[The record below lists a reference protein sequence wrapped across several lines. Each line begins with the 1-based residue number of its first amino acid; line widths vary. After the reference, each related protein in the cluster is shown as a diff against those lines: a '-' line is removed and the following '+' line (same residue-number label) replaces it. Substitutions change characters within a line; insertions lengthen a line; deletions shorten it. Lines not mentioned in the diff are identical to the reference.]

1 MRATALT
8 FAIAAMLALPLAA
21 NAAEDAVEIPPPTLD
36 AASVGSGMEKAI
48 LAGGCF
54 WGVQAVFQHTEGVVN
69 AVSGYAGGTLAS
81 PSYGQVTSGL
91 TGHAESVEITYD
103 PSIISYGKLLQ
114 IFFSVAHD
122 PTQLNRQGPDV
133 GTHYRSAIF
142 TVTDEQKDVAAAY
155 IAQLDTAGV
164 YPKPIV
170 TELSPLAAFYPAEDY
185 HQDYATL
192 HPDQPYIVWNDL
204 PKIANLKA
212 MFPEVWRET
221 PTLVFAENAS

>member
-1 MRATALT
+1 MRATTLT
-8 FAIAAMLALPLAA
+8 VVVAATLALPLAA
-21 NAAEDAVEIPPPTLD
+21 NAAEDAVEIPAPAVD
-36 AASVGSGMEKAI
+36 ASVAGSGMAKAI

-69 AVSGYAGGTLAS
+69 AVSGYAGGGLAN
-81 PSYGQVTSGL
+81 PTYGQVTSGL

-103 PSIISYGKLLQ
+103 PSVITYGKLLQ

-133 GTHYRSAIF
+133 GTQYRSAIY

-155 IAQLDTAGV
+155 VAQLDEAGV

-170 TELSPLAAFYPAEDY
+170 TELAPLAAFYPAEDY

-204 PKIANLKA
+204 PKIVNLRT
-212 MFPEVWRET
+212 MFPDVWRET
-221 PTLVFAENAS
+221 PKLVFAENAT